1 MKNTLLDVKVE
12 LHCQKYKELE
22 KLETELDTVISNTEV
37 CWDFLYKHIYNK
49 YTQKLTAPNI
59 DVILTEKPLRVHLY
73 WDKDISLFFEIRS
86 HEEIYVQSMYKK
98 DVLTGWRNYLNLSK
112 LVIFKELED
121 ALLLFTE
128 EAQ

>member
-22 KLETELDTVISNTEV
+22 KLETELKNLITNAEV
-37 CWDFLYKHIYNK
+37 CWEFLYVHTYNK
-49 YTQKLTAPNI
+49 YSQKLTAPNI
-59 DVILTEKPLRVHLY
+59 DVVITEEPLRVHLS
-73 WDKDISLFFEIRS
+73 WDTEWSLFFEIRS

-98 DVLTGWRNYLNLSK
+98 NVLTGWRNYLNLGK
-112 LVIFKELED
+112 LSMFKELED
-121 ALLLFTE
+121 TLLLFTE